1 MQPPVYKVLI
11 VDDSPIIIKR
21 LIEILGELNC
31 ITYIGEANGFSE
43 AVHSLEQEKYDV
55 VLLDINLSGK
65 NGIELLSFIK
75 VNYPSIKI
83 IMLSN
88 QSGDYYRNLCNELG
102 SDSFIDKTSEFENIP
117 KTIIRYYQDALSEI

>member
-1 MQPPVYKVLI
+1 MQPPVYKVLA

-21 LIEILGELNC
+21 LKEILGELEC
-31 ITYIGEANGFSE
+31 VTFTGEAKGFAE
-43 AVHSLEQEKYDV
+43 AVLLLEQEKYDV

-75 VNYPSIKI
+75 ANYPSIKI

-88 QSGDYYRNLCNELG
+88 QSGEYYRNLCNELG

-117 KTIIRYYQDALSEI
+117 HTINRYFQDAYA